1 VSQAAPTRDD
11 RGPEPD
17 ASSRRRP
24 GAAVWIGIVLSVVAG
39 TLLLWRVSFRDLLA
53 SLRAAN
59 GVWLLPS
66 LAVFF
71 AMYALRAWR
80 WAVLLGDA
88 RFWPTWHANTIG
100 YFFNVTLPLR
110 LGEIARAYVVSKNE
124 GIPMARALSAV
135 LVERLLDLASVVL
148 LFAAFALRIPM
159 GPTFTRAA
167 TIGSIALVV
176 CVAGSVLVVLRGQA
190 VERALAPRLARLGAN
205 RAEAILGRFRQ
216 IREGLASV
224 GSARR
229 MGQCVLLTVAV
240 WAVTIVLAAVCLKA
254 FLPEMDFVRPGFMVV
269 SANLGGALPSA
280 PGGLGIVQGFATSAL
295 VLPFGVPESTALA
308 YVLVWSL
315 GQQLIL
321 ILLGFVSIGR
331 VGLSF
336 REIREGAQVPTAK

>member
-1 VSQAAPTRDD
+1 VSQAARTRDD
-11 RGPEPD
+11 RGAEPD
-17 ASSRRRP
+17 IPPARPPRP
-24 GAAVWIGIVLSVVAG
+24 GAAVWIGIALSIVAG
-39 TLLLWRVSFRDLLA
+39 ALLLWRVSFDDLLA
-53 SLRAAN
+53 ALRAADL
-59 GVWLLPS
+59 VWLLPS
-66 LAVFF
+66 LVVFF
-71 AMYALRAWR
+71 VMYALRAWR

-110 LGEIARAYVVSKNE
+110 LGEIARAWVVSRNE
-124 GIPMARALSAV
+124 KIPMARALSAV

-148 LFAAFALRIPM
+148 LFAAFAVRIPM

-176 CVAGSVLVVLRGQA
+176 CVAGAVLVVLGGRA
-190 VERALAPRLARLGAN
+190 VERALAPRLAKLGPD
-205 RAEAILGRFRQ
+205 RAEAILGRLRQ
-216 IREGLASV
+216 VREGLAAV

-240 WAVTIVLAAVCLKA
+240 WSVTIVHAAVCLKA
-254 FLPEMDFVRPGFMVV
+254 FLPETDLVRPGFMVV

-295 VLPFGVPESTALA
+295 VIPFGVPENTALA

-321 ILLGFVSIGR
+321 ILLGFVSVGR
-331 VGLSF
+331 VGLSY
-336 REIREGAQVPTAK
+336 REIRRNIGST